1 MLIGIIHKA
10 INIQTIQPQQSI
22 LFIDSGVAD
31 YQTLINGVKAGT
43 KVVILNTDQDGVQQ
57 ITDVLNQSSNVDSVH
72 ILSHGN
78 QAEVML
84 GNVALNRSSFAA
96 YQPALQSWRNALSE
110 TAEVVLYGCHVAK
123 GAIGQQFIRQLSAT
137 IQASITAS
145 VDLTGAKSLGGNW
158 ELAFHYGQIHHSQ
171 IFAQNALDNY
181 VGILATET
189 ISFDAEELSSAK
201 TDVSVYSYTK
211 ATKGYSD
218 LTIKLT
224 DSDTDQDFTSLKL
237 MSDKRDGLWDA
248 SYLYGYPS
256 GIIIR
261 DDSSYKTG
269 TWFAFATVKGD
280 EFDLV
285 SIDISEAKGSLDT
298 VEILG
303 YRDGKQ
309 VTSEDPIPLKTA
321 GTTEFQTISLS
332 TAFDNVDEV
341 RIRHISS
348 GTFNYKDF
356 PGQFGMVY
364 GNFVF
369 QPALTPTITSAT
381 YDAGDNYLIVT
392 GTNMTATV
400 GAANDIDVTKL
411 TLTGQ
416 GGATYTLTSASVEIT
431 SATGFTVT
439 LNATDQTHV
448 EGLVNKN
455 GTSAVDATT
464 FNIAAAADWNPSQT
478 GNVDTTGNGITV
490 SNVQT
495 PTITSATYDAS
506 TGALVVTGTNF
517 VNANGAAND
526 ITANKFTFTGEG
538 GTTYTLTDSSN
549 VEITSGTAFT
559 ITLSATDKAAINQIS
574 NKNGTSSTSGTTYN
588 LAAADDWNTV
598 IGNANI
604 ADLTGNGI
612 TVSNVAAPVIISA
625 TYDAST
631 DALVVTGT
639 GLLKLNGVTNDIVAN
654 KFTFTG
660 EGGATYTLTD
670 TSNVE
675 ITSGTA
681 FTLTLSATDK
691 VGINQI
697 TNKNGTSSTGGTTYN
712 LAAAEDW
719 AAGADAAVVVADLT
733 GNGMTVSN
741 VAVPTITS
749 ATYDASTGALVVTGS
764 NFLSTSGATNDIVA
778 NKFTFTGEGGATYT
792 LTDTSNVEITSGT
805 AFTLTLSA
813 TDKAAVNLLLNEDG
827 TASSDATTYNVAAAE
842 DWAAGADAAVVVA
855 DLAGNGITVTI
866 PPASSG
872 GGGNPAPTPTIIDG
886 ATTSTTTQSDGT
898 VITTVLPIST
908 DRQDDPNSLFPQYAD
923 VPVIRNSNGDTLL
936 TVSLPVGV
944 GLNIAGKLQLLNI
957 HEATDDLTQRIEQE
971 TGSDSALTQE
981 IINRAKDFLSTLA
994 TDEHV
999 T

>member
-1 MLIGIIHKA
+1 MTTQII
-10 INIQTIQPQQSI
+10 QSEQSI

-43 KVVILNTDQDGVQQ
+43 QVVILNAEQDGVQQ

-78 QAEVML
+78 QAEVIL
-84 GNVALNRSSFAA
+84 GNTSLNHSSFAA

-110 TAEVVLYGCHVAK
+110 TAEVILYGCHVAK
-123 GAIGQQFIRQLSAT
+123 DTIGQQFVRQLSAT
-137 IQASITAS
+137 IQASIAAS

-158 ELAFHYGQIHHSQ
+158 ELAFHCGQIHHSQ
-171 IFAQNALDNY
+171 ILAQSALDSY
-181 VGILATET
+181 AGTLATET
-189 ISFDAEELSSAK
+189 ITFIENELSGEPLA
-201 TDVSVYSYTK
+201 SYTK
-211 ATKGYSD
+211 GTTGYGN
-218 LTIKLT
+218 LTIKGT
-224 DSDTDQDFTSLKL
+224 DSGTGTAFGSLVNL
-237 MSDKRDGLWDA
+237 SNPAGLYDSDSQFGPGGSVGIGLNDGLSNA
-248 SYLYGYPS
+248 T
-256 GIIIR
+256 
-261 DDSSYKTG
+261 TG
-269 TWFAFATVKGD
+269 TWFVFATANGG

-285 SIDISEAKGSLDT
+285 SLKMTEGNGVFSSMQAVGFRNGLQVATQSLT
-298 VEILG
+298 L
-303 YRDGKQ
+303 
-309 VTSEDPIPLKTA
+309 TT
-321 GTTEFQTISLS
+321 GTTQQTLS
-332 TAFDNVDEV
+332 MSSDFDNVDEIRV
-341 RIRHISS
+341 RQTTS
-348 GTFNYKDF
+348 GFFDSGM
-356 PGQFGMVY
+356 PGQDGILFE
-364 GNFVF
+364 NFIF
-369 QPALTPTITSAT
+369 QPIPVTITSAT
-381 YDAGDNYLIVT
+381 YDASTNSLVVT

-559 ITLSATDKAAINQIS
+559 ITLSATDKAAINQIV

-612 TVSNVAAPVIISA
+612 TVSNVAAPVITSA

-631 DALVVTGT
+631 GALVVTGT
-639 GLLKLNGVTNDIVAN
+639 GLLKLNGATNDIVAN

-675 ITSGTA
+675 ITSSTA

-778 NKFTFTGEGGATYT
+778 SKFTFTGEGGATYT
-792 LTDTSNVEITSGT
+792 LTDTSNVEITSST

-813 TDKAAVNLLLNEDG
+813 TDKVGINQITNKNG
-827 TASSDATTYNVAAAE
+827 TSSTGGTTYNLAAAE
-842 DWAAGADAAVVVA
+842 DWAAGA
-855 DLAGNGITVTI
+855 
-866 PPASSG
+866 
-872 GGGNPAPTPTIIDG
+872 
-886 ATTSTTTQSDGT
+886 
-898 VITTVLPIST
+898 
-908 DRQDDPNSLFPQYAD
+908 
-923 VPVIRNSNGDTLL
+923 
-936 TVSLPVGV
+936 
-944 GLNIAGKLQLLNI
+944 
-957 HEATDDLTQRIEQE
+957 
-971 TGSDSALTQE
+971 
-981 IINRAKDFLSTLA
+981 
-994 TDEHV
+994 
-999 T
+999 